1 MTDDSSSTG
10 THTMLLIEDD
20 PGVVSLMPLMLS
32 HFMEGIEV
40 LTAMDGMAGL
50 ELAASHRP
58 ELILLDNILPD
69 IDSLDVLRRLKADPA
84 LSGVPVVMFSGDM
97 SPRFKRRCREL
108 GADDFLLK
116 PCGHQELIDKINKF
130 IGQADQKDG
139 AS

>member
-1 MTDDSSSTG
+1 MADDSTSTG

-20 PGVVSLMPLMLS
+20 PGVISLMPMMLS

-40 LTAMDGMAGL
+40 LTAEDGIAGL
-50 ELAASHRP
+50 ELAATRKP

-69 IDSLDVLRRLKADPA
+69 IDSLEVLRRLKADPA
-84 LSGVPVVMFSGDM
+84 LNGVPVVMFSGDM
-97 SPRFKRRCREL
+97 SPSFKRRCREL

-130 IGQADQKDG
+130 IVLTDEQDAI
-139 AS
+139 S